1 MFYFLIL
8 GLVGIAGILSGA
20 KITVNG
26 SKSVA
31 KKLGISE
38 FFIGL
43 TILSIGTSLPE
54 IFTHIVSALRILRE
68 PANILTISGIAV
80 GTNIG
85 SNIIQIT
92 LIAGIAGLVSTIH
105 ATKRFMR
112 QDYVFMLMGI
122 LILWFFCLDSMVTR
136 LEAVVLIILYLLYL
150 VRLGSQENLKDKMKN
165 HNHASYSWDIFKMVA
180 GLFLLVACAKLTL
193 DSAVFFADYF
203 HIAGS
208 LIGALIIGVATAL
221 PELTTAVTALIKK
234 SSGLSLG
241 TLVGSNITNP
251 LLALGIGA
259 AISTYKIDDSILWYY
274 IPFWF
279 VASLVAFFFLWRKLK
294 LEKWEALILILA
306 YPFFV
311 IVKLFL
317 EVAG

>member
-1 MFYFLIL
+1 MFHFLIL
-8 GLVGIAGILSGA
+8 GFVGIAGILSGA
-20 KITVNG
+20 KITVDG
-26 SKSVA
+26 SISVA

-68 PANILTISGIAV
+68 PENILMISGIAV
-80 GTNIG
+80 GTDIG

-92 LIAGIAGLVSTIH
+92 LITGVAGMVATIH
-105 ATKRFMR
+105 TSRKFMR
-112 QDYVFMLMGI
+112 RDYVFMLIGI
-122 LILWFFCLDSMVTR
+122 FILWFFCLDGMVTR

-150 VRLGSQENLKDKMKN
+150 ARLGSQENLKSKMKN
-165 HNHASYSWDIFKMVA
+165 HNHAPYSWDIFKMVA
-180 GLFLLVACAKLTL
+180 GIFLLIACAKLIL
-193 DSAVFFADYF
+193 DSAMFFADYF

-221 PELTTAVTALIKK
+221 PEFTTAVTALIKK

-259 AISTYKIDDSILWYY
+259 AISTYRIDNSILWYY
-274 IPFWF
+274 IPFWL
-279 VASLVAFFFLWRKLK
+279 VASLLTFFFFWRNLK

-306 YPFFV
+306 YPLFV
-311 IVKLFL
+311 TVRLFL
-317 EVAG
+317 EVAN